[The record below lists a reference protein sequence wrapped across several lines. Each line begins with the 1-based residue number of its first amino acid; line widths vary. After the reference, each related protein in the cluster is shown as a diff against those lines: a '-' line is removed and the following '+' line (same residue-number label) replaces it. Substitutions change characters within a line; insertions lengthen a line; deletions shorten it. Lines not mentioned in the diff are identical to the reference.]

1 MIFTYSA
8 LSFLIS
14 SIIDSKQKNFF
25 CLFFLYLPR
34 SYLVSDNFVLVDGLQ
49 VNFDFIATPTI
60 EAKKATVQWKH
71 FYKKVPWDTQQSAP
85 PQLLTMELIPGLV
98 YYYTPI
104 APFDL
109 SEDESFSWLDWHV
122 FTMVNGNDIHVLR
135 TRDPT
140 IDTSK
145 TNTSLNREIGT
156 RVDHG
161 AFYTRPTDADD
172 DSISRTNRRR
182 SSPVDNSS
190 PPVTKR
196 YLREIIDNHS
206 DRITRELNR
215 LSNRINLNNNNQRRF
230 NNYTQPQS
238 ASTSAPV
245 PQAIPP
251 TQAGN
256 ANLSQMTNDDIINW
270 LRSRD
275 R

>member
-1 MIFTYSA
+1 M
-8 LSFLIS
+8 
-14 SIIDSKQKNFF
+14 
-25 CLFFLYLPR
+25 
-34 SYLVSDNFVLVDGLQ
+34 VSDNFVLVDGLQ

-60 EAKKATVQWKH
+60 EAKKATVEWKH
-71 FYKKVPWDTQQSAP
+71 FYKKVPWDSPQPAP
-85 PQLLTMELIPGLV
+85 SQLLSMEVIPGLV

-161 AFYTRPTDADD
+161 AFYVRPPTETED
-172 DSISRTNRRR
+172 DSITKTNRRR
-182 SSPVDNSS
+182 SPPVDNSS

-206 DRITRELNR
+206 DRITREISR
-215 LSNRINLNNNNQRRF
+215 LSNRINFNNNNQRRS
-230 NNYTQPQS
+230 NYNQQPPA
-238 ASTSAPV
+238 ASTNSALV

-256 ANLSQMTNDDIINW
+256 ANLSQVTNDDIINW